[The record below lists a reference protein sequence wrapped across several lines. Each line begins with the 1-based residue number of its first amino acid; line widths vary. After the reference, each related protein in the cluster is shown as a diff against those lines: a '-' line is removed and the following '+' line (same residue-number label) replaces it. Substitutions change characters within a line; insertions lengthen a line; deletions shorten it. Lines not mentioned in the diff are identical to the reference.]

1 MWKLTLTYQDQLDP
15 NIEYSYASICTDQQL
30 SATELD
36 VMVEELKKMRQAIR
50 VLVTAKTFSE
60 RRNANTQG

>member
-1 MWKLTLTYQDQLDP
+1 MWKITLTYQDQLDP
-15 NIEYSYASICTDQQL
+15 SIEYSYASICTDQQL

-60 RRNANTQG
+60 RRNANAQG